1 MARLTQLASYGGA
14 GLAAAVA
21 HYGVLVGLV
30 ELFAWRAVPA
40 TLLGFVAGGVVSYAL
55 NRRFTFDATRSHAA
69 AGWRFVLI
77 AAAGFVAT
85 YALMSLFVERWG
97 LPYLPAQVVTTLAVM
112 ALTFSGH
119 KLWSFRDRG

>member
-97 LPYLPAQVVTTLAVM
+97 LPYLPSQIATTIVVM